1 VSPRATARSDRGQAT
16 VELALCLPVVA
27 IVLLAVLQVAAI
39 ARDHVLV
46 AHAAR
51 EAARAVAVGA
61 DQRTAAAVAA
71 RSSGL
76 DPRRLDVGV
85 SGSGPAG
92 SRRVVAVEYRAST
105 AMPVIGAVVG
115 DVRLAAD
122 VTIRAE

>member
-1 VSPRATARSDRGQAT
+1 VTRRDQGQAT
-16 VELALCLPVVA
+16 VELAMSLPLVA
-27 IVLLAVLQVAAI
+27 VVLLSVLQVAAL

-61 DQRTAAAVAA
+61 SRDTAAAVAS

-76 DPRRLDVGV
+76 PADRLDVTV
-85 SGSGPAG
+85 RGSGPAG
-92 SRRVVAVEYRAST
+92 SRRFVQIRYRSAT
-105 AMPVIGAVVG
+105 DVPLVGTVLG
-115 DVRLAAD
+115 DVELGAE